1 MIKQGLEQKQVQ
13 KLSPLQIQTIKLIEL
28 PIQELEQRVKSE
40 FEDNPVLDDSPV
52 EGRDDDDDQ
61 PKDISID
68 ELDAD
73 DPIPSYKLRVNNY
86 GKDERPEYNTFS
98 VKESFTQSLLTQLG
112 FRNLNEHQM
121 AVGRYLVCSI
131 DDDGYLRRDLD
142 AIVDD
147 IAFRENIETDYE
159 EVSYLLGIIQQFDPA
174 GVGARD
180 LRECLTIQLR
190 KMKQTEDV
198 QNALTILNDHFS
210 EFTNKH
216 FQKIMSRMGITEEQL
231 KAAIARIVKLNPTPG
246 GQVDDS
252 YTEQAQQVV
261 PDFVLDLVD
270 GELKLQCRV
279 SPSPRSG

>member
-1 MIKQGLEQKQVQ
+1 M
-13 KLSPLQIQTIKLIEL
+13 
-28 PIQELEQRVKSE
+28 
-40 FEDNPVLDDSPV
+40 
-52 EGRDDDDDQ
+52 
-61 PKDISID
+61 
-68 ELDAD
+68 
-73 DPIPSYKLRVNNY
+73 IPSWTTSPS
-86 GKDERPEYNTFS
+86 G
-98 VKESFTQSLLTQLG
+98 
-112 FRNLNEHQM
+112 
-121 AVGRYLVCSI
+121 
-131 DDDGYLRRDLD
+131 
-142 AIVDD
+142 
-147 IAFRENIETDYE
+147 NIETDYE

-231 KAAIARIVKLNPTPG
+231 KAAIARIVKLNPIPG

-270 GELKLQCRV
+270 GELKLSMPRFSIPEIRV
-279 SPSPRSG
+279 NKKYAERLPLPRGD